1 MKRGLSLASP
11 LAILT
16 TVVLA
21 MSPAV
26 RPAAQTE
33 AQRPPAFG
41 SSLKRPKDDVK
52 GDAGR
57 GASGGESEE
66 EVVRVDTSLVLLD
79 VLVTDRTGTRA
90 VEGLTKDDFVV
101 VEDGR
106 AQELSFFALGD
117 DSQKLPRSVVLIFD
131 RSDSQLAYLDSS
143 VEAAKKLVNHLKPS
157 DEMAI
162 VTDDVQLAVGFT
174 RDKKRLKSALDA
186 LKKYTFEGY
195 RTRSMQFSAL
205 LATLRELV
213 DAEKRRAVVII
224 QTDGDEVARLGGAGG
239 GMMQAA
245 GYDMDDVY
253 AEAERSRARIYAVV
267 PNERLLGLSQEEV
280 AARIPLMRER
290 WRAAREKRGGM
301 WFGMKRL
308 PPEQQ
313 DRSRKPPPG
322 FDTKALEAAI
332 RESAERVQ
340 KSQVELLV
348 HGQAAVT
355 RVAELTGGW
364 ASFLEKPGDADAV
377 YARILAD
384 INQRYVVGYYP
395 SNKALDGKLRQIKV
409 EVRGHPEYV
418 VQGRQSYFSRRR

>member
-1 MKRGLSLASP
+1 MRRGLSLT
-11 LAILT
+11 LILT
-16 TVVLA
+16 TVLLV

-26 RPAAQTE
+26 RPAAQSE
-33 AQRPPAFG
+33 GQKPPAFG
-41 SSLKRPKDDVK
+41 SSLKRPRDGAK

-57 GASGGESEE
+57 QASAGESED

-79 VLVTDRTGTRA
+79 VLVTDKSGTRA

-101 VEDGR
+101 TEDGR

-117 DSQKLPRSVVLIFD
+117 DSRKLPRSVILIFD
-131 RSDSQLAYLDSS
+131 RSDSQLAYLDAS

-174 RDKKRLKSALDA
+174 RDKKRLKSALDD
-186 LKKYTFEGY
+186 LKKYTLEGY
-195 RTRSMQFSAL
+195 KTRSMQFSAL

-213 DAEKRRAVVII
+213 DAEKRRAIVII
-224 QTDGDEVARLGGAGG
+224 QTDGDEVARLGGTPS
-239 GMMQAA
+239 GMMQSA
-245 GYDMDDVY
+245 GYDMNDVY

-267 PNERLLGLSQEEV
+267 PNERLLGLSEEEV

-290 WRAAREKRGGM
+290 WRAMSQKRGDM
-301 WFGMKRL
+301 WYGMKRL
-308 PPEQQ
+308 PPEKQ
-313 DRSRKPPPG
+313 DRAAAPPPG
-322 FDTKALEAAI
+322 FDMKTLEAAL
-332 RESAERVQ
+332 RGRMEKAQR
-340 KSQVELLV
+340 SQVELLV
-348 HGQAAVT
+348 QGQAAAA

-377 YARILAD
+377 YSRILAD
-384 INQRYVVGYYP
+384 INRRYVVGYYP
-395 SNKALDGKLRQIKV
+395 SNKALDGRLRQIKV

>member
-1 MKRGLSLASP
+1 MRRGLSLT
-11 LAILT
+11 LILT
-16 TVVLA
+16 TVLLV

-26 RPAAQTE
+26 RPAAQSE
-33 AQRPPAFG
+33 GQKPPAFG
-41 SSLKRPKDDVK
+41 SSLKRPRDGAK

-57 GASGGESEE
+57 QASAGESED

-79 VLVTDRTGTRA
+79 VLVTDKSGTRA

-101 VEDGR
+101 TEDGR

-117 DSQKLPRSVVLIFD
+117 DSQKLPRSVILIFD
-131 RSDSQLAYLDSS
+131 RSDSQLAYLDAS

-174 RDKKRLKSALDA
+174 RDKKRLKSALDD
-186 LKKYTFEGY
+186 LKKYTLEGY
-195 RTRSMQFSAL
+195 KTRSMQFSAL

-213 DAEKRRAVVII
+213 DAEKRRAIVII
-224 QTDGDEVARLGGAGG
+224 QTDGDEVARLGG
-239 GMMQAA
+239 MPSLQMQTA
-245 GYDMDDVY
+245 GYDMNDVY

-267 PNERLLGLSQEEV
+267 PNERLLGLSEEEV

-290 WRAAREKRGGM
+290 WRAMSQKRGDM
-301 WFGMKRL
+301 WYGMKRL
-308 PPEQQ
+308 PPEKQ
-313 DRSRKPPPG
+313 DRAAAPPPG
-322 FDTKALEAAI
+322 FDMKTLEAAL
-332 RESAERVQ
+332 RGRMEKAQR
-340 KSQVELLV
+340 SQVELLV
-348 HGQAAVT
+348 QGQAAAA

-377 YARILAD
+377 YSRILAD
-384 INQRYVVGYYP
+384 INRRYVVGYYP
-395 SNKALDGKLRQIKV
+395 SNKALDGRLRQIKV

>member
-1 MKRGLSLASP
+1 MRRGLSLT
-11 LAILT
+11 LILT
-16 TVVLA
+16 TVLLV

-26 RPAAQTE
+26 RPAAQSE
-33 AQRPPAFG
+33 GQKPPAFG
-41 SSLKRPKDDVK
+41 SSLKRPRDGAK

-57 GASGGESEE
+57 QASAGESED

-79 VLVTDRTGTRA
+79 VLVTDKSGTRA

-101 VEDGR
+101 TEDGR

-117 DSQKLPRSVVLIFD
+117 DSQKLPRSVILIFD
-131 RSDSQLAYLDSS
+131 RSDSQLAYLDAS

-174 RDKKRLKSALDA
+174 RDKKRLKSALDD
-186 LKKYTFEGY
+186 LKKYTLEGY
-195 RTRSMQFSAL
+195 KTRSMQFSAL

-213 DAEKRRAVVII
+213 DAEKRRAIVII
-224 QTDGDEVARLGGAGG
+224 QTDGDEVARLGG
-239 GMMQAA
+239 MPSMQMQTA
-245 GYDMDDVY
+245 GYDMNDVY

-267 PNERLLGLSQEEV
+267 PNERLLGLSEEEV

-290 WRAAREKRGGM
+290 WRAMSQKRGDM
-301 WFGMKRL
+301 WYGMKRL
-308 PPEQQ
+308 PPEKQ
-313 DRSRKPPPG
+313 DRAAAPPPG
-322 FDTKALEAAI
+322 FDMKTLEAAL
-332 RESAERVQ
+332 RGRMEKAQR
-340 KSQVELLV
+340 SQVELLV
-348 HGQAAVT
+348 QGQAAAA

-377 YARILAD
+377 YSRILAD
-384 INQRYVVGYYP
+384 INRRYVVGYYP
-395 SNKALDGKLRQIKV
+395 SNKALDGRLRQIKV